1 MNQATAER
9 MITVGTKD
17 QAMILVR
24 RLFHQFFFMLT
35 PSIKWI
41 EQVIKLSIHAA
52 MNGFKGGFSFYINHS
67 TI

>member
-24 RLFHQFFFMLT
+24 RLFHQFFFILALDRCFEGGIGMKQLGLYDF
-35 PSIKWI
+35 SKG
-41 EQVIKLSIHAA
+41 VI
-52 MNGFKGGFSFYINHS
+52 SFY
-67 TI
+67 